1 MAPGG
6 DQTKT
11 LSDFKPGEEGESFK
25 AVEEQKSQ
33 SYIEGADVGKAS
45 QDMSIANVSRI
56 DVQEGAQKDIS
67 EVDKSRTDDQAAQMP
82 ISSNTSNLNDK
93 NEKSLNKSKSNAS
106 KTMTQRN
113 LDMEIVRGESH
124 SINDVDKTNNAETT
138 SENLKGLDT
147 AKFNLEKEG
156 QLLRDRGEVS

>member
-1 MAPGG
+1 
-6 DQTKT
+6 
-11 LSDFKPGEEGESFK
+11 
-25 AVEEQKSQ
+25 
-33 SYIEGADVGKAS
+33 
-45 QDMSIANVSRI
+45 
-56 DVQEGAQKDIS
+56 
-67 EVDKSRTDDQAAQMP
+67 
-82 ISSNTSNLNDK
+82 
-93 NEKSLNKSKSNAS
+93 
-106 KTMTQRN
+106 MTQRN